1 MGKGIPHN
9 GGTEWQWQ
17 ELNIQADREKKNAI
31 LMERLTNIE
40 NRLSELESK
49 KVKKPA
55 TEKVTEIQEA
65 TNE

>member
-1 MGKGIPHN
+1 MAMAGVKHSGR
-9 GGTEWQWQ
+9 Q
-17 ELNIQADREKKNAI
+17 REKNAI